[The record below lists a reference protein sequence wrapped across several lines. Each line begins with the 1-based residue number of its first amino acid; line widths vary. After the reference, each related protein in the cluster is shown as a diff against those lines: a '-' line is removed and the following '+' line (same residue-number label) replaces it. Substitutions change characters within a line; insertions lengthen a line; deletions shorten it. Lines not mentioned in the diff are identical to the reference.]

1 MNLVLIGYRGTGKS
15 QVARL
20 LAARLGWPCLDA
32 DDHIEQLAG
41 KSIASIF
48 AEDGEP
54 AFRQLEAQ
62 VVAEL
67 ATHDRTVLA
76 LGGGAVML
84 PANRDAIAG
93 RAHVVWLT
101 ASPETI
107 WRRLQS
113 DCTSGQ
119 RRPNLTPE
127 GGITEIIATLA
138 ARRPIYRACATGSR
152 YRAKNIHR
160 SGRRYPCRV
169 ASGGAIS
176 GSINRGRSGEYDTG
190 HSIAAASRPAV
201 CHRRGRGRDR
211 ELGNL

>member
-20 LAARLGWPCLDA
+20 LATRLGWPCIDA
-32 DDHIEQLAG
+32 DDRIEQLAG
-41 KSIASIF
+41 KSIARIF

-67 ATHDRTVLA
+67 AALDRTVLA

-84 PANRDAIAG
+84 PGNRDAIAR
-93 RAHVVWLT
+93 RAHVVWLK

-107 WRRLQS
+107 WRRLQADLSS
-113 DCTSGQ
+113 DQ

-127 GGITEIIATLA
+127 GGITEIIATLD
-138 ARRPIYRACATGSR
+138 ARQPVYRACAQLEVDTEQKSS
-152 YRAKNIHR
+152 AE
-160 SGRRYPCRV
+160 V
-169 ASGGAIS
+169 ADAIL
-176 GSINRGRSGEYDTG
+176 
-190 HSIAAASRPAV
+190 A
-201 CHRRGRGRDR
+201 
-211 ELGNL
+211 ELPLTSSS